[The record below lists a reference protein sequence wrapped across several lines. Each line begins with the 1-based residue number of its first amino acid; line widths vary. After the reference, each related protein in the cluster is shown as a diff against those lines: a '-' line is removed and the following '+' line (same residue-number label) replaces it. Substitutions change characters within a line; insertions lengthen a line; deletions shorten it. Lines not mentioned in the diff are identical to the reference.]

1 MKKFHKVENTITD
14 QKQIKFQIG
23 PIEDNFKVLYNRI
36 FNGDKP
42 INDEVDDYQENED
55 GSNLEKNIISFS
67 PIVGFEQISQN
78 YERSK
83 SVTLIKSNYDLL
95 RKSSKW
101 KSSIVLKKIN
111 LF

>member
-1 MKKFHKVENTITD
+1 MKKFRKVENTITD

-42 INDEVDDYQENED
+42 INDEIDDYQENEE

-67 PIVGFEQISQN
+67 PIVGFQN

>member
-1 MKKFHKVENTITD
+1 MKKFRKVENTITD

-42 INDEVDDYQENED
+42 INDEMDDYQENEE
-55 GSNLEKNIISFS
+55 GSNLEKNI
-67 PIVGFEQISQN
+67 QISQN